1 MRVYSIYL
9 LIVCLSSGLVRC
21 SVNDNEFI
29 DPLDMLNYDR
39 STASMRRS
47 RTQETSNNAKSVH
60 DDRCTVFV
68 SRFINSL
75 LQNTGL
81 SSKQKNQEELKSY
94 TLVKISDKDLQSLKN
109 MASNRNIDYV
119 EIDRILN
126 SMFTPFKKSMTDKYE
141 GTSFN
146 EIKGVLFWIFCGLIL
161 LLTLYVISKQIH
173 FVLSYTFVF
182 SVIIILAFA
191 STWYS
196 MYMKAVIN
204 RNVHLDHMPAHC
216 QHTGGSW
223 LHSSWFRRHDIEECK
238 RFREAIIL
246 DPKYSISV
254 TEVLSEMLSKI
265 ITKPIE
271 SLGESIYG
279 FNKSVLKD
287 IPFWAQIL
295 IVPIIIVIFIKSF
308 LLAIALL
315 VGRSLSM
322 KSVFGYGGTSIGSGP
337 TINDQNNTYS
347 RTNNNT
353 QPTTRVLPTI
363 THMPQIPK
371 VNLNINLFH
380 PSNIVDDCKK
390 IENNTSFLINNKL
403 KTNKKNLSNLIE
415 MLKNKEIDSVD
426 SKNADSLAVKRYRHR
441 TLSF

>member
-1 MRVYSIYL
+1 L
-9 LIVCLSSGLVRC
+9 L
-21 SVNDNEFI
+21 F
-29 DPLDMLNYDR
+29 
-39 STASMRRS
+39 
-47 RTQETSNNAKSVH
+47 
-60 DDRCTVFV
+60 
-68 SRFINSL
+68 
-75 LQNTGL
+75 
-81 SSKQKNQEELKSY
+81 
-94 TLVKISDKDLQSLKN
+94 
-109 MASNRNIDYV
+109 
-119 EIDRILN
+119 
-126 SMFTPFKKSMTDKYE
+126 
-141 GTSFN
+141 
-146 EIKGVLFWIFCGLIL
+146 
-161 LLTLYVISKQIH
+161 H
-173 FVLSYTFVF
+173 F
-182 SVIIILAFA
+182 
-191 STWYS
+191 
-196 MYMKAVIN
+196 
-204 RNVHLDHMPAHC
+204 
-216 QHTGGSW
+216 
-223 LHSSWFRRHDIEECK
+223 
-238 RFREAIIL
+238 
-246 DPKYSISV
+246 
-254 TEVLSEMLSKI
+254 SE
-265 ITKPIE
+265 
-271 SLGESIYG
+271 
-279 FNKSVLKD
+279 D